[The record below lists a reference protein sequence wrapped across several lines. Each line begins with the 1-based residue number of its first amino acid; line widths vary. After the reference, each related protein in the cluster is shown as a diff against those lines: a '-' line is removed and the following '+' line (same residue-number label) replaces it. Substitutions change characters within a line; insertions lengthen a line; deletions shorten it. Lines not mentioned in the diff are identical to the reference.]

1 MAIKRR
7 EFLKTAGSAIIG
19 AAVGSAVTI
28 PIEKAKKKALG
39 NSVQAYHVNTLG
51 PARMKLSFEPYELT
65 LRHTFTVASYSR
77 TTTPDVQV
85 KIEYDGFTGYGEAS
99 MPPYLGQTVESVTN
113 FLKKVDL
120 EQFRDP
126 FQIDD
131 ILTYVD
137 GLDEHEPAAKA
148 AVDIAL
154 HDLVGKMMG
163 QPWFRIW
170 GLDPAK
176 APDTTFTI
184 GIDTADVVREKTK
197 ECADQFNILKV
208 KVGLDNDKEMI
219 ETIRDI
225 TDLPIAVDAN
235 QGWKDKHKAL
245 EMIHWLAEH
254 GIVMVEQPMPKEM
267 LDETAWLTENS
278 PLPIFA
284 DEAIQRLKDIPAIKG
299 AYTGINIKLMKCTG
313 MREAWKM
320 ANYAH
325 AEGMRV
331 MVGCMTETSCAVSAA
346 AQFSPIVDFADLD
359 GNLLI
364 SNDRFEGMTV
374 VNGKITLPD
383 RPGIGIKPLGGITI

>member
-1 MAIKRR
+1 MKRR
-7 EFLKTAGSAIIG
+7 EFLNTAGVAAAG
-19 AAVGSAVTI
+19 AGLIMGTGGLLTGCTGKVSTG
-28 PIEKAKKKALG
+28 KGQGGK
-39 NSVQAYHVNTLG
+39 
-51 PARMKLSFEPYELT
+51 MKLSFEPYTLQ

-85 KIEYDGFTGYGEAS
+85 RIEYEGLTGYGEAS
-99 MPPYLGQTVESVTN
+99 MPPYLGQSVESVTT
-113 FLKKVDL
+113 FLKKVNL
-120 EQFRDP
+120 EQFSDP
-126 FQIDD
+126 FRLED
-131 ILTYVD
+131 ILEYVD
-137 GLDEHEPAAKA
+137 GLSEGDSAAKA

-154 HDLVGKMMG
+154 HDLVGKMIG
-163 QPWFRIW
+163 QPWYRIW
-170 GLDPAK
+170 GLSPEK

-184 GIDTADVVREKTK
+184 GIDTPEVVREKTR
-197 ECADQFNILKV
+197 ECADKFNILKV

-219 ETIRDI
+219 ETIREI
-225 TDLPIAVDAN
+225 TDRPIAVDAN
-235 QGWKDKHKAL
+235 QGWKDKEKAL
-245 EMIHWLAEH
+245 DMIFWLKEH

-267 LDETAWLTENS
+267 LDENAWLTEHS

-284 DEAIQRLKDIPAIKG
+284 DEAIQRLKDIPSIKG

-331 MVGCMTETSCAVSAA
+331 MLGCMTETSCAVSAA
-346 AQFSPIVDFADLD
+346 AQLSPVADFADLD

-364 SNDRFEGMTV
+364 SNDLFEGMTV

-383 RPGIGIKPLGGITI
+383 RPGIGLKKL